1 MKKITKKHIFVIFF
15 AFLLIMGILP
25 KFIRFVESKQTAN
38 ETYTAYYEQI
48 SFDTKL
54 PDIELNGEL
63 KPYYFAQIFPKID
76 GTLKNR
82 YVNIGDTVKKGQLLA
97 TIEAPLIDADKKTA
111 EADLILYQKA
121 LTEATYKLNF
131 TKETYERY
139 KSSSV
144 GGAISAQDLSLKEN
158 DFKVAQMEYKIAVQN
173 LERAKSLLKR
183 ATELQNYEYIKAPF
197 DGVITKYNADIGANI
212 VSGGSSTSDAMFEIS
227 QNNKLR
233 LRIDVPQSYLDRIKQ
248 NQEIKFYTLENP
260 NEIYSGKI
268 TQISKS
274 LDKVSRTMKIEICV
288 DNSAEKLYPNLY
300 VKAVIPANKNKKMLL
315 VKNELIINNSKG
327 SQVLTVDKDDKLH
340 FVPVVIGKDFGDVV
354 EITQGLNGSEKLVT
368 NISDSLVEGQKV
380 VAKHSTDLK

>member
-1 MKKITKKHIFVIFF
+1 MKKITKKHICVIFF
-15 AFLLIMGILP
+15 VLLLLMGSLP
-25 KFIRFVESKQTAN
+25 KFIRFVESKKNTN
-38 ETYTAYYEQI
+38 EIYTAYYEQI
-48 SFDTKL
+48 AFDMKL

-121 LTEATYKLNF
+121 LTEAAYKLNF
-131 TKETYERY
+131 TKETYKRY

-183 ATELQNYEYIKAPF
+183 ATELKNYEYIKAPF

-260 NEIYSGKI
+260 NEIYSGQI

-274 LDKVSRTMKIEICV
+274 LDNVSRTMKIEICV
-288 DNSAEKLYPNLY
+288 DNSADKLYSGLY
-300 VKAVIPANKNKKMLL
+300 VKAIIPANKNKKMLL

-327 SQVLTVDKDDKLH
+327 TQVLTIDKDDKLH
-340 FVPVVIGKDFGDVV
+340 FIPVVIGKDFGDVV

-368 NISDSLVEGQKV
+368 NISDNLVEGQKV
-380 VAKHSTDLK
+380 IAKLSADVK

>member
-1 MKKITKKHIFVIFF
+1 
-15 AFLLIMGILP
+15 
-25 KFIRFVESKQTAN
+25 
-38 ETYTAYYEQI
+38 
-48 SFDTKL
+48 
-54 PDIELNGEL
+54 
-63 KPYYFAQIFPKID
+63 
-76 GTLKNR
+76 
-82 YVNIGDTVKKGQLLA
+82 
-97 TIEAPLIDADKKTA
+97 
-111 EADLILYQKA
+111 
-121 LTEATYKLNF
+121 
-131 TKETYERY
+131 
-139 KSSSV
+139 
-144 GGAISAQDLSLKEN
+144 
-158 DFKVAQMEYKIAVQN
+158 MEYKIAVQN

-183 ATELQNYEYIKAPF
+183 ATELKNYEYIKAPF

-274 LDKVSRTMKIEICV
+274 LDNVSRTMKIEICV

-380 VAKHSTDLK
+380 VAKLSEKVK